1 MFKVDC
7 QKNNPNSINMRDT
20 REWKNKIQ
28 LREEKNKL
36 LLKMWKKNR
45 KMKTGVELQNK
56 IGQQKSKCL
65 VCDSKKSSFLKPIKQ
80 ITNKK

>member
-1 MFKVDC
+1 MKKKISYC
-7 QKNNPNSINMRDT
+7 LKCGK
-20 REWKNKIQ
+20 KNK
-28 LREEKNKL
+28 
-36 LLKMWKKNR
+36 

-65 VCDSKKSSFLKPIKQ
+65 VCDSKKPSFLKPIKP

>member
-1 MFKVDC
+1 MK
-7 QKNNPNSINMRDT
+7 K
-20 REWKNKIQ
+20 KISYC
-28 LREEKNKL
+28 
-36 LLKMWKKNR
+36 LKCGKKNQ

-65 VCDSKKSSFLKPIKQ
+65 VCDSKKPSFLKPIKP

>member
-1 MFKVDC
+1 
-7 QKNNPNSINMRDT
+7 
-20 REWKNKIQ
+20 
-28 LREEKNKL
+28 
-36 LLKMWKKNR
+36 MWKKNR

-65 VCDSKKSSFLKPIKQ
+65 VCDSKKSSFSKPIKP